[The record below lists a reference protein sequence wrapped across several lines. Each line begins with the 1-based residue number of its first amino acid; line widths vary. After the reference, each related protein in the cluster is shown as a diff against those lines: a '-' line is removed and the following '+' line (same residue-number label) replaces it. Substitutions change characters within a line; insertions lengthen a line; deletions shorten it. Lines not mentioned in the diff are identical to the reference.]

1 MPVRLPFCPDGP
13 AGTGQ
18 GTWKFPDFFFGF
30 FFLVSSRVCFV
41 CVLNW
46 SWPPSHPFQVRLV
59 VLCSV
64 TQVVCPP
71 PLGDSPRDWRTR
83 RSLSA
88 MMAAVPASLSPKR
101 RAALSVLASRA
112 SPLSLRPFAPAH
124 CISAWCHPVRP
135 SGVLVLQLAQ
145 GTAAVAHLFIFI
157 FLAFISTLPRPS
169 QFSNGQ
175 QKTRKKMSD
184 SIFSSPFFSRNDVIY
199 PVPSWPSAQHAPT
212 LIFSRTLQRPPPLPS
227 CVILHLFLLA
237 HK

>member
-112 SPLSLRPFAPAH
+112 SPPFSSTICASALHIRPMPPGSAIWGPGPSTCARDSSSGPSFYFYFFSFYLHFATSVAVLQRAAENKEKNERLYFFQSFFFPQRCHLSRPFVTIRPTRADAYLFAH
-124 CISAWCHPVRP
+124 S
-135 SGVLVLQLAQ
+135 
-145 GTAAVAHLFIFI
+145 
-157 FLAFISTLPRPS
+157 ST
-169 QFSNGQ
+169 
-175 QKTRKKMSD
+175 
-184 SIFSSPFFSRNDVIY
+184 SSPS
-199 PVPSWPSAQHAPT
+199 S
-212 LIFSRTLQRPPPLPS
+212 
-227 CVILHLFLLA
+227 
-237 HK
+237 